1 MSFNL
6 DVLFFEPADLGLDNP
21 MADPYKHEIS
31 EVKHGEPLCVSDI
44 NDEELEEGESEQR
57 RLRSV
62 IAHLSQQCD
71 YWIAQAEE
79 HDRTI
84 ADLEQRTSMDTAHA
98 ELPRDILRRIN
109 RLESEMVRLRA
120 ENAQLKET
128 HKTTERE
135 NILLGIQNESKA
147 NKLKGANTKVKNA
160 KQVASKE

>member
-1 MSFNL
+1 
-6 DVLFFEPADLGLDNP
+6 
-21 MADPYKHEIS
+21 
-31 EVKHGEPLCVSDI
+31 
-44 NDEELEEGESEQR
+44 
-57 RLRSV
+57 
-62 IAHLSQQCD
+62 
-71 YWIAQAEE
+71 
-79 HDRTI
+79 
-84 ADLEQRTSMDTAHA
+84 MDTAHA